1 MIYDNNYKYS
11 FIDKTDFD
19 NKCLECKTDGSKYKK
34 YILVSYKDNNEIKY
48 IDIPNES
55 YLYKFN
61 NIINNIEVEEIISTC
76 IHFDAMY
83 DELYYF
89 HINDL
94 YFIKYKMSDE
104 DMKFFRLKDDY
115 NEIKIILQNLFE

>member
-11 FIDKTDFD
+11 FIDKDDFD
-19 NKCLECKTDGSKYKK
+19 NKCLECKIDGSKYKK

-61 NIINNIEVEEIISTC
+61 NIINNVLVS
-76 IHFDAMY
+76 
-83 DELYYF
+83 L
-89 HINDL
+89 L
-94 YFIKYKMSDE
+94 S
-104 DMKFFRLKDDY
+104 
-115 NEIKIILQNLFE
+115 ILSP

>member
-1 MIYDNNYKYS
+1 MIYDKNYKYS
-11 FIDKTDFD
+11 FISKTDFD

-48 IDIPNES
+48 IDIPNKN

-61 NIINNIEVEEIISTC
+61 NIINDCEIEKIISTC
-76 IHFDAMY
+76 IHFDNMC

-94 YFIKYKMSDE
+94 YFIKYKMAEE
-104 DMKFFRLKDDY
+104 DIEFFGLNDDS
-115 NEIKIILQNLFE
+115 NDIKTTLEKLFE

>member
-1 MIYDNNYKYS
+1 MIYDREYKYS
-11 FIDKTDFD
+11 FINKIEFD
-19 NKCLECKTDGSKYKK
+19 NKYLGCKIDGSKYKK
-34 YILVSYKDNNEIKY
+34 YILVSYKDNNKIKY

-61 NIINNIEVEEIISTC
+61 NIINNCEIEEIISTC

-104 DMKFFRLKDDY
+104 DMKLFGLNNDSKK
-115 NEIKIILQNLFE
+115 IKTILEKMFE